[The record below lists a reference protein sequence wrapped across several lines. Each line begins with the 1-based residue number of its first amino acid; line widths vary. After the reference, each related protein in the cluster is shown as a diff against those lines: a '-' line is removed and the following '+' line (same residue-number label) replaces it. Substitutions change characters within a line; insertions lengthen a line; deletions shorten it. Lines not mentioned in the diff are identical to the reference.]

1 MMEMRKILSIM
12 LCLFVGMPLLAQK
25 KSSGNTAPLIV
36 VGKILSSS
44 DSSLVKQ
51 LYLDGLHEKM
61 KQNVQ
66 LSADFFSRVLELDPA
81 NDAAMF
87 EMASIYRSKN
97 QLDMA
102 ELQIRKA
109 VTVKPENK
117 WYWMFLSDIYK
128 QTNNAVSLIPV
139 FDELIRLEPLNE
151 DHYFDKA
158 NALVIQNKTS
168 EANAIYNQI
177 EELYGPSDFLTEARQ
192 RVFIRQGKP
201 EKVAAELEKQVKAN
215 PNDVKSLLNLA
226 DIYTRSGNAERSVQL
241 LKSAGSLEPENVLVR
256 LSLADAYR
264 SLNRIDESFSE
275 LKLAFAYPL
284 YNIDDKIRIILGF
297 FPQFADAKAISNA
310 HDLAEILTKVHPDE
324 AKSFSVFGDVL
335 FQEQKFSE
343 ATKAYRQALKL
354 NDQIYQIWEQLLRI
368 GLSDNKY
375 KNVIADG
382 ETALGIFPNQAALY
396 LFTSIAYA
404 QIKDHKKAVSYLET
418 AASLQS
424 EDKEVLIQIYSG
436 LGDSYNALKRY
447 AESDRAYD
455 KALEVAPDNSYVL
468 NNYAYY
474 LSLRE
479 ENLEK
484 AEQMSKR
491 SLKLDPDNP
500 SSEDTYAWILF
511 KLKRYKDAR
520 IWIEKAINH
529 SGNKSAVQI
538 EHYGD
543 ILYFLGEE
551 KQALQQWQK
560 AKLIGG
566 GSSSL
571 ELKINGKKYID

>member
-25 KSSGNTAPLIV
+25 RTPGNTAPLIV
-36 VGKILSSS
+36 VGKILSPS

-61 KQNVQ
+61 KQNIQ
-66 LSADFFSRVLELDPA
+66 LSTDFFSRVLELDPA

-192 RVFIRQGKP
+192 RIFIRQGKP

-215 PNDVKSLLNLA
+215 PNDIKSLLNLA

-241 LKSAGSLEPENVLVR
+241 LKVAGSLEPENVMVR

-275 LKLAFAYPL
+275 LKLAFAYPS

-310 HDLAEILTKVHPDE
+310 HDLAEILTEVHPDE

-343 ATKAYRQALKL
+343 ASKAYRQALKL

-368 GLSDNKY
+368 GLSDNKFRD
-375 KNVIADG
+375 VIADG

-404 QIKDHKKAVSYLET
+404 QVKDHKKAVSYLET

-455 KALEVAPDNSYVL
+455 KALEIAPDNSYVL

-484 AEQMSKR
+484 AERMSKR
-491 SLKLDPDNP
+491 SLQLDPDNP

-543 ILYFLGEE
+543 ILYFLGEKE
-551 KQALQQWQK
+551 QALQQWQK
-560 AKLIGG
+560 ARSIGG

-571 ELKINGKKYID
+571 EVKINGKKYID